1 MKVFFYGAAVVIGGI
16 MIANAIGA
24 LASEWTTETTVL
36 LCILAFFLTISYF
49 AGRSVERSY
58 MAPYRLSQFA
68 DANHWGYIQ
77 HIPNP
82 THHGVIFGQG
92 YSRLSSNI
100 LYLEGSS
107 EYASFEIGDYAYTV
121 GSGKNRRRYLW
132 SYACIEMDRNLPNML
147 LDSKDNNVQIFGRT
161 LASNLPVT
169 MKGNQV
175 LSLEGDFDTHFTLY
189 APKEYERDALYVFT
203 PDVMALLI
211 DSMKGVDAEVIDNKF
226 YIYMPRY
233 TNTQTLDP
241 KFLEKVFAIMN
252 TVGMKLHRQTDY
264 YADETVNNRAEDV
277 VAAGGRRLKRGTAWG
292 YVIAIIVIIVG
303 MNVVPLFLGK

>member
-1 MKVFFYGAAVVIGGI
+1 
-16 MIANAIGA
+16 
-24 LASEWTTETTVL
+24 
-36 LCILAFFLTISYF
+36 
-49 AGRSVERSY
+49 
-58 MAPYRLSQFA
+58 
-68 DANHWGYIQ
+68 
-77 HIPNP
+77 
-82 THHGVIFGQG
+82 
-92 YSRLSSNI
+92 
-100 LYLEGSS
+100 
-107 EYASFEIGDYAYTV
+107 
-121 GSGKNRRRYLW
+121 
-132 SYACIEMDRNLPNML
+132 MDRNLPNML